1 MTIDLRLDPAE
12 VALLTDL
19 YQLTVSAAFFEHGFN
34 DTASFEVAMR
44 RMPPGRGF
52 MVAAGIERL
61 AEALEE
67 YRFDAAA
74 IEHLE
79 SLQLFKTEFLEFL
92 SKLRFTGSIRALPEG
107 TIYFAGEPIIEVRA
121 PLIEGQLIET
131 LALNQLGFASIVATR
146 AARCFV
152 VAGGRRLLDFG
163 PRRAQGADAAL
174 IAARSSYLAGFH
186 GTANVLAGKR
196 YGIPVFGT
204 MSHSF
209 VMAHDSERD
218 AFSDFVSSFPTLSTL
233 LVDTYDT
240 VRGVGNAAAVSA
252 KFRAAGVKI
261 HGVRLD
267 SGDLHELS
275 RKTRRI
281 LDQAGFRDIAIVA
294 GGNLDEYRIAELAD
308 AGAPIDAFGVGA
320 ALAVSD
326 DAPATE
332 PDFTY
337 KLVDY
342 KGRAR
347 LETSAGKISTPGR
360 KQLFRAY
367 APSGSFFADL
377 IGIVDEGA
385 TTVAREF
392 KPIPA
397 KTVQL
402 METVFDN
409 GRRIMPRPTLAQARE
424 RLMNGLTALDARY
437 KTLRRPAEFPVRQT
451 AALGALVI
459 SEKLRADKRQ
469 D

>member
-1 MTIDLRLDPAE
+1 MPIDLRLDAAE
-12 VALLTDL
+12 LALLTDL
-19 YQLTVSAAFFEHGFN
+19 YELTVSAAFFEHGFN
-34 DTASFEVAMR
+34 DTASFEVTMR

-67 YRFDAAA
+67 YRFDGGA

-79 SLQLFKTEFLEFL
+79 SLKLFKPAFLEFL
-92 SKLRFTGSIRALPEG
+92 SSVRFSGSIRAIPEG
-107 TIYFAGEPIIEVRA
+107 TIFFAGEPIAEIRA
-121 PLIEGQLIET
+121 PLIEAQLVET
-131 LALNQLGFASIVATR
+131 LALNQLGFASIVATK
-146 AARCFV
+146 AARCFA
-152 VAGGRRLLDFG
+152 VAGGRRLVDFG
-163 PRRAQGADAAL
+163 PRRAQGADASL

-209 VMAHDSERD
+209 VMAHDRERD
-218 AFSDFVSSFPTLSTL
+218 AFSDFVASFPTLSTL

-240 VRGVGNAAAVSA
+240 IHGVEAAAALAA
-252 KFRAAGVKI
+252 KVRESGIKI
-261 HGVRLD
+261 QGVRLD
-267 SGDLHELS
+267 SGDLDELS
-275 RKTRRI
+275 RKARRI
-281 LDQAGFRDIAIVA
+281 LDKAGCGDVAIVA
-294 GGNLDEYRIAELAD
+294 SGNLDEYKIADLVD
-308 AGAPIDAFGVGA
+308 AGAPIDAFGVGT

-326 DAPATE
+326 DAPAA
-332 PDFTY
+332 DFVY

-342 KGRAR
+342 QDRGR
-347 LETSAGKISTPGR
+347 LKTSAGKMSTPGR
-360 KQLFRAY
+360 KQLFRGY

-377 IGIVDEGA
+377 VGIVDEGT

-392 KPIPA
+392 RPVAA

-402 METVFDN
+402 METVFDK
-409 GRRIMPRPTLAQARE
+409 GRRVMPRPTPAEARE
-424 RLMNGLTALDARY
+424 RVMNGLTTLDARY

-451 AALGALVI
+451 AALAALMI
-459 SEKLRADKRQ
+459 SEKLRAQSFQ

>member
-409 GRRIMPRPTLAQARE
+409 GRRIMPRPTLAEARE

>member
-261 HGVRLD
+261 QGVRLD

-409 GRRIMPRPTLAQARE
+409 GRRIMSRPTLAQARE

>member
-1 MTIDLRLDPAE
+1 
-12 VALLTDL
+12 V
-19 YQLTVSAAFFEHGFN
+19 HGV
-34 DTASFEVAMR
+34 E
-44 RMPPGRGF
+44 
-52 MVAAGIERL
+52 
-61 AEALEE
+61 
-67 YRFDAAA
+67 
-74 IEHLE
+74 
-79 SLQLFKTEFLEFL
+79 
-92 SKLRFTGSIRALPEG
+92 
-107 TIYFAGEPIIEVRA
+107 
-121 PLIEGQLIET
+121 
-131 LALNQLGFASIVATR
+131 
-146 AARCFV
+146 
-152 VAGGRRLLDFG
+152 
-163 PRRAQGADAAL
+163 
-174 IAARSSYLAGFH
+174 
-186 GTANVLAGKR
+186 
-196 YGIPVFGT
+196 
-204 MSHSF
+204 
-209 VMAHDSERD
+209 
-218 AFSDFVSSFPTLSTL
+218 
-233 LVDTYDT
+233 
-240 VRGVGNAAAVSA
+240 NAAAVGA
-252 KFRAAGVKI
+252 KFREAGVKI
-261 HGVRLD
+261 QGVRLD

-409 GRRIMPRPTLAQARE
+409 GRRIMPRPTLAEARE

>member
-1 MTIDLRLDPAE
+1 MPIDLRLDPAE

-19 YQLTVSAAFFEHGFN
+19 YELTVSAAFFEHGLN
-34 DTASFEVAMR
+34 DTASFELAMR

-52 MVAAGIERL
+52 MIAAGVERL

-79 SLQLFKTEFLEFL
+79 SLQLFKPAFLEFL
-92 SKLRFTGSIRALPEG
+92 AGLRFTGSIRALPEG
-107 TIYFAGEPIIEVRA
+107 TIYFAGEPIVEIRA
-121 PLIEGQLIET
+121 PLIEAQLIET
-131 LALNQLGFASIVATR
+131 LALNQLGFASIVATK
-146 AARCFV
+146 AARCFA
-152 VAGGRRLLDFG
+152 VAGGRRLVDFG
-163 PRRAQGADAAL
+163 PRRAQGADASL

-209 VMAHDSERD
+209 VMAHDRERE

-240 VRGVGNAAAVSA
+240 VRGVDNAAAVGA
-252 KFRAAGVKI
+252 KFREAGVKI
-261 HGVRLD
+261 QGVRLD

-275 RKTRRI
+275 RKARRI
-281 LDQAGFRDIAIVA
+281 LDQAGFGAIAIVA
-294 GGNLDEYRIAELAD
+294 SGNLDEYRIAELVD
-308 AGAPIDAFGVGA
+308 AGAPIDAFGVGT

-326 DAPATE
+326 DAPAA
-332 PDFTY
+332 DFVY
-337 KLVDY
+337 KLVEY
-342 KGRAR
+342 KDHGRFKTA
-347 LETSAGKISTPGR
+347 AGKISTPGR

-377 IGIVDEGA
+377 VGIVDEGT

-392 KPIPA
+392 RPVAA
-397 KTVQL
+397 KAVQL
-402 METVFDN
+402 METVFDK
-409 GRRIMPRPTLAQARE
+409 GRRLMPRPTLAEARE
-424 RLMNGLTALDARY
+424 RVMNGLTALDARY

-459 SEKLRADKRQ
+459 SEKLRAQKRQ

>member
-152 VAGGRRLLDFG
+152 VAGGRRLVDFG

>member
-19 YQLTVSAAFFEHGFN
+19 SELTASAAFFEHGFN

-44 RMPPGRGF
+44 RMPPGSGF

-61 AEALEE
+61 AEALEQ

-79 SLQLFKTEFLEFL
+79 SLQLFKPEFLEFL
-92 SKLRFTGSIRALPEG
+92 SKLRFTGSIRAIPEG
-107 TIYFAGEPIIEVRA
+107 TIYFAGEPIAEVRA
-121 PLIEGQLIET
+121 PLIEGQLIQT
-131 LALNQLGFASIVATR
+131 LALNQLGFASIVATK
-146 AARCFV
+146 AARCFA
-152 VAGGRRLLDFG
+152 VAGGRRLVEFDSRHT
-163 PRRAQGADAAL
+163 PGADAAL
-174 IAARSSYLAGFH
+174 IAARSSYLAGFD

-209 VMAHDSERD
+209 VMAHDHERD
-218 AFSDFVSSFPTLSTL
+218 AFSEFVSSFPALSTL

-240 VRGVGNAAAVSA
+240 VHGVENAAAVGA
-252 KFRAAGVKI
+252 KFREAGVKI
-261 HGVRLD
+261 QGVRLD
-267 SGDLHELS
+267 SGELGELS

-281 LDQAGFRDIAIVA
+281 LDQSGFGAIAIVA
-294 GGNLDEYRIAELAD
+294 SGNLDEYRIAELVD
-308 AGAPIDAFGVGA
+308 AGAPIDAFGVSV
-320 ALAVSD
+320 ALAVSED
-326 DAPATE
+326 PAA
-332 PDFTY
+332 DFTY
-337 KLVDY
+337 NLVDY
-342 KGRAR
+342 KDQGR
-347 LETSAGKISTPGR
+347 LKTSAGKISTPGR

-377 IGIVDEGA
+377 IGIADEGP

-397 KTVQL
+397 KTVRL

-424 RLMNGLTALDARY
+424 CLTKGLTALDARY
-437 KTLRRPAEFPVRQT
+437 KTIRRPAEFPVRPT

-459 SEKLRADKRQ
+459 SEKLRAQRRQ